1 MFLVVVLLYNNW
13 SKCIN
18 VFSLISAILQ
28 SNLMCRKEHC
38 SQYFLL
44 YFDSTTTKNIYIL
57 SLLTASSV
65 DWRWRQILPLTIF
78 TSSILWMFLRY
89 MLTLIKAGPSDNIHR
104 FLPENRRKILFVGY
118 CRTCKVLG
126 IFSKFNHTIT
136 KMIFEVF
143 KLKFFFQSN
152 YYKFSFK
159 GCSS

>member
-1 MFLVVVLLYNNW
+1 M
-13 SKCIN
+13 
-18 VFSLISAILQ
+18 
-28 SNLMCRKEHC
+28 
-38 SQYFLL
+38 
-44 YFDSTTTKNIYIL
+44 
-57 SLLTASSV
+57 
-65 DWRWRQILPLTIF
+65 
-78 TSSILWMFLRY
+78 
-89 MLTLIKAGPSDNIHR
+89 TLIKAGPSDNIHR

-159 GCSS
+159 ECSSSYFCLLSSKFCLKKIHRCNSIMHGCISYLRKKGFKTPKTSIFDILKMHLNTMDI